1 MNLGCALALLAD
13 VRADLVE
20 LVGELCWIATVA
32 HAVGDGHR
40 RDEAIDMA
48 GELAA
53 ERQTVGVV
61 GAH

>member
-1 MNLGCALALLAD
+1 MRLDTALALLAD
-13 VRADLVE
+13 IRADLVE
-20 LVGELCWIATVA
+20 VVGELCWVATIA
-32 HAVGDGHR
+32 HAVGDRQR

-53 ERQTVGVV
+53 ERRTTHLL

>member
-1 MNLGCALALLAD
+1 MTLDNALALLAD

-20 LVGELCWIATVA
+20 LVGELCWLASIA
-32 HAVGDGHR
+32 HAVGDCRR

-53 ERQTVGVV
+53 ERRTTDLL
-61 GAH
+61 GAQ

>member
-1 MNLGCALALLAD
+1 MTLTTALALLAD

-20 LVGELCWIATVA
+20 MVGELCWIATVA
-32 HAVGDGHR
+32 HALGDSRR

-53 ERQTVGVV
+53 ERQTADLI
-61 GAH
+61 GAQ